1 MPAGRGVRD
10 AGRPGENVGGGSGTL
25 AGKLLGC
32 HPRDGSDAEAGFRV
46 HCGVGQPG
54 DTEVDDLRPVPCH
67 DDVPG
72 FEVAV
77 HHAGVMDDD
86 QGLGQPD
93 GEAHQRVAV
102 QAATSAHGVG
112 QAHPVHV
119 CGRHPRT
126 RGVDIRV
133 EHFGHEGATNPP
145 GGRDL
150 LPKTRAELRIRG
162 DVTVR
167 ELDCHRRVVRGE
179 ALVDDAHAAFTETAV
194 QAVRPDRTRIVS
206 SKRREHPIPSRRPRS
221 RAEITR
227 PHRPH
232 PHPGHKAVGNLVGTH
247 RLAV

>member
-10 AGRPGENVGGGSGTL
+10 AGSPGEDVGGGSGTL

-46 HCGVGQPG
+46 HRGVGQPG

-77 HHAGVMDDD
+77 HHAGGMDDD
-86 QGLGQPD
+86 QCLRQTD

-119 CGRHPRT
+119 CGCHPWT
-126 RGVDIRV
+126 GSVDIGV
-133 EHFGHEGATNPP
+133 EDFGHEGAANPP

-150 LPKTRAELRIRG
+150 LPKTRAELGIRG
-162 DVTVR
+162 DVAVR
-167 ELDCHRRVVRGE
+167 DLDCHRLVIRSE
-179 ALVDDAHAAFTETAV
+179 TLVDDPHPAFAETAV
-194 QAVRPDRTRIVS
+194 QAVRTNRTRIVS
-206 SKRREHPIPSRRPRS
+206 TKRREHPVPSRRPRS

-232 PHPGHKAVGNLVGTH
+232 PHPGHKPVGNLAST
-247 RLAV
+247 RRIAV